1 MQEKLE
7 NNLLFFNFFRYE
19 EETRKANEL
28 QRQLEKKRKKKES
41 QRLKKLAAKG
51 KY

>member
-7 NNLLFFNFFRYE
+7 NYLLVFFRYE
-19 EETRKANEL
+19 EETRKADEL

-51 KY
+51 K